1 VDGTCGTH
9 GREQCTGFWWDS
21 SEERDHMEDQ
31 GIDGRIGSEWILG
44 RLAEEC
50 GVDLDGSG

>member
-1 VDGTCGTH
+1 VGGTCGTH

-31 GIDGRIGSEWILG
+31 GIDGRIGSEWILE